1 MKSDDKGAD
10 KENEKKSVFTLEERE
25 EIALSEVESMIDR
38 EIQDAMPETPAI
50 DFTDIEAWLNT
61 EPISLEDLKGKVV
74 MLAFWSY
81 TDIFCLRSIPIE
93 RKLLR
98 KYAEH
103 GFNIISI
110 HCAEYEFANDVSNV
124 RKAVEKYGVDFPAV
138 VDKENKT
145 WQAYGNM
152 YMPKHVLID
161 SAGMIRYEIAGF
173 SNIHDYELPIYGLLR
188 EAGRHPAPYFEDEE
202 PKDEIYDIYGTHTL
216 GSTIST
222 WESLIHPTCVGH
234 TRMKH
239 FGNAQQAQ
247 PDKVNEFNDSGHH
260 VEQAVYVRGSWFWDK
275 ECIRFAGKV
284 GDHAAVIMKYSAR
297 VANVIVGTQNGKPA
311 SIEVKKD
318 GNYVPE
324 TNLGNDLRMKDGVTY
339 ADIEWTRVYNLIKT
353 AEPET
358 HEIEIIPRTENILF
372 YTFLFS

>member
-1 MKSDDKGAD
+1 MKSDDKD
-10 KENEKKSVFTLEERE
+10 TSKEKEKKSVFTLEERE
-25 EIALSEVESMIDR
+25 EIAMSEVESMIDR

-103 GFNIISI
+103 GLSVISI
-110 HCAEYEFANDVSNV
+110 HCAEYEFAKDVSNV
-124 RKAVEKYGVDFPAV
+124 RKAVEKYGVDYPAV

-161 SAGMIRYEIAGF
+161 STGLIRYEIAGF
-173 SNIHDYELPIYGLLR
+173 SNIRDYELPIYGLLR
-188 EAGRHPAPYFEDEE
+188 EAGQHPDPYFEDEE
-202 PKDEIYDIYGTHTL
+202 PKDEIYDLYGAHVL
-216 GSTIST
+216 GSTISA
-222 WESLIHPTCVGH
+222 WESLIHPTCVGY

-247 PDKVNEFNDSGHH
+247 PDKVNEFKDSNLHA
-260 VEQAVYVRGSWFWDK
+260 EQAVYLRGSWFWDK
-275 ECIRFAGKV
+275 ECIRFTGKV
-284 GDHAAVIMKYSAR
+284 GDDAAVSMKYSAR
-297 VANVIVGTQNGKPA
+297 VANVIVGTQNGKPS
-311 SIEVKKD
+311 SIEVKID
-318 GNYVPE
+318 GSHVPE
-324 TNLGNDLRMKDGVTY
+324 INLGSDLMMKDSVTY
-339 ADIEWTRVYNLIKT
+339 ADIEWTRIYNLIKT
-353 AEPET
+353 TEPET